1 MKLLSVLL
9 LLLGP
14 VAFVSAQVQVDS
26 NYTVLAQNVVGVGD
40 VIPFL
45 LPDFNRLV
53 IQDNRSG
60 KMCRPEHMDF
70 TFVINS
76 EALPAPT
83 MDVANYLAA
92 RVKPRDKIFIDKIIM
107 PKDCFDPPKQIV
119 LVIQ

>member
-1 MKLLSVLL
+1 MKFMIAAGLFLMAVVST
-9 LLLGP
+9 
-14 VAFVSAQVQVDS
+14 SAQVQVDS
-26 NYTVLAQNVVGVGD
+26 NYTVLAQNIVGVGD

-53 IQDNRSG
+53 IQDKRSG
-60 KMCRPEHMDF
+60 KMCRPEHMEF

-83 MDVANYLAA
+83 IDVANYLAA

-107 PKDCFDPPKQIV
+107 PKDCFEPPKQIV